1 MHTERAMSP
10 ESALRFPPL
19 QGFAERIAPHWRR
32 PLRHTLVVFAAL
44 IVLFV
49 RDWAAMADQWWNS
62 STYNHVLFVPA
73 IVGWLVVMRAPQLEA
88 LRPGA
93 WWPGLILLAGAAVIW
108 LLGAVSGLNIARQLG
123 AVLVLEAAVFTL
135 MGPRVALALLF
146 PLAYALFMVP
156 FGDELVPP
164 LQMLTAK
171 ITIALT
177 HWSGIPAQID
187 GVFIDTPVGLFE
199 VAEACSGV
207 KFLVAMVALGVL
219 VSHLCFRSWRRR
231 VLFLAA
237 CVIVPIIANGIRAWG
252 TIYIAQFRGIE
263 FAAGFD
269 HVFYGWVFFAIVILI
284 VLGSAW
290 RFFDREPDA
299 PMIDSDAIEGSR
311 FLARLPSGQ
320 IAQWAAIGGIVTII
334 SFALIW
340 GSLANK
346 AAARLPDEI
355 ALPAVSGWQIVDF
368 APQER
373 WEPRASGAAHRLLG
387 TYADG
392 RGQRVDVFY
401 ALYASQGE
409 GSEAGGY
416 GEGAL
421 VPDTAWRW
429 LRPGESVANGKS
441 EQLLAR
447 GHIKRTAVTF
457 YRTGS
462 LLTGSNTR
470 LKLAVM
476 RDRLLLRSR
485 PTAML
490 VLSAEDSP
498 GQSDPV
504 ERIRAFRRS
513 TAPTGVWM
521 DGIAQ
526 LR

>member
-1 MHTERAMSP
+1 MSP
-10 ESALRFPPL
+10 ETALRFPPL
-19 QGFAERIAPHWRR
+19 QSMAERIAPDWRR
-32 PLRHTLVVFAAL
+32 PLRHMLIVLAAL
-44 IVLFV
+44 IVLFG

-73 IVGWLVVMRAPQLEA
+73 IVGWLVAMRAPQLAA
-88 LRPGA
+88 LRPAA
-93 WWPGLILLAGAAVIW
+93 WWPGLLLVASAACIW
-108 LLGAVSGLNIARQLG
+108 LLGAVSGLNLARQLG
-123 AVLVLEAAVFTL
+123 AVLVLEGAVIAML
-135 MGPRVALALLF
+135 GPRIALALLF
-146 PLAYALFMVP
+146 PLGYALFLVP

-219 VSHLCFRSWRRR
+219 VSHLCFTSWRRR
-231 VLFLAA
+231 ALFLAA

-269 HVFYGWVFFAIVILI
+269 HVFYGWVFFAIIILI

-299 PMIDSDAIEGSR
+299 PMISLAAIER
-311 FLARLPSGQ
+311 MPLLARLPSGR
-320 IAQWAAIGGIVTII
+320 IAQRSAIGGIAAII
-334 SFALIW
+334 GFALIW
-340 GSLANK
+340 ASLANK

-355 ALPAVSGWQIVDF
+355 ALPAVPGWQIVDY
-368 APQER
+368 APQEH
-373 WEPRASGAAHRLLG
+373 WEPRASGAEHRLLS
-387 TYADG
+387 TYADAD
-392 RGQRVDVFY
+392 GQRVDVFY
-401 ALYASQGE
+401 ALYASQRE

-421 VPDTAWRW
+421 MPDSTWRW
-429 LRPGESVANGKS
+429 LRPGESVADGKS
-441 EQLLAR
+441 KELLAR

-462 LLTGSNTR
+462 LLTGSNTQ

-490 VLSAEDSP
+490 ILSAEDSP

-513 TAPTGVWM
+513 TAPTGTWM